1 MSFVQHVNLYLPV
14 IQMGERGSCRAWLW
28 FGRSLSL
35 PVLTTLPPAKKQFPM
50 STARSFCRS
59 LLTLALVGFA
69 LAVPM
74 AVAVAAPAEE
84 QDFAALQAETKRVFK
99 DRVAVPA

>member
-1 MSFVQHVNLYLPV
+1 
-14 IQMGERGSCRAWLW
+14 
-28 FGRSLSL
+28 
-35 PVLTTLPPAKKQFPM
+35 
-50 STARSFCRS
+50 